1 MNVLVDTNALIWWLV
16 EPRHLSIIGHSAI
29 QHADEVFVSAVSIYE
44 VDYKRE
50 KLRSSGHLANSILAR
65 MPRNMPGSLPQLGL
79 TVLDVTADVAW
90 RAARLPLIHK
100 DPWDRLLVAQAMS
113 LDAPL
118 VSVDAALSAY
128 VVDILW

>member
-1 MNVLVDTNALIWWLV
+1 VNVLVDTKALIWWLL
-16 EPRHLSIIGHSAI
+16 EPRHLSIIGRSAI
-29 QHADEVFVSAVSIYE
+29 QQADEVFVSAVSIYE

-100 DPWDRLLVAQAMS
+100 DPWDRLLIAQAMS

-128 VVDILW
+128 DVEILW

>member
-1 MNVLVDTNALIWWLV
+1 
-16 EPRHLSIIGHSAI
+16 
-29 QHADEVFVSAVSIYE
+29 
-44 VDYKRE
+44 
-50 KLRSSGHLANSILAR
+50 
-65 MPRNMPGSLPQLGL
+65 MPGSLPQLGL

-128 VVDILW
+128 DVDILW

>member
-1 MNVLVDTNALIWWLV
+1 MNVLVDTNALIWWLL
-16 EPRHLSIIGHSAI
+16 EPQHLSIIGHSAI
-29 QHADEVFVSAVSIYE
+29 EQADEVFVSAVSIYE

-50 KLRSSGHLANSILAR
+50 KLRSSGDLANSILAR

-79 TVLDVTADVAW
+79 TVLDITADVAW

-118 VSVDAALSAY
+118 VSVDAALAAY
-128 VVDILW
+128 DVDILW